1 MPGNGAGQSLYR
13 ESLLIKTPVG
23 ELPPVP
29 SAPPSHSLRSFG
41 RPRYSRAVSLT
52 LTALLNSA
60 RFRFASGFAG
70 QPTGLTLSSAPS
82 AMPFPLPVCSGLS
95 CFRNVRLRAHIVSRT
110 VPKKRQFFCVKLLIL
125 LLILLFCGI
134 MTVRLRRGREY
145 KYLGGN
151 IYV

>member
-70 QPTGLTLSSAPS
+70 QPTGLTDNASLFEGGGREAAGRSSKKPPS
-82 AMPFPLPVCSGLS
+82 SRRGAERQPSGLFAEGES
-95 CFRNVRLRAHIVSRT
+95 EAEASR
-110 VPKKRQFFCVKLLIL
+110 VKER
-125 LLILLFCGI
+125 CE
-134 MTVRLRRGREY
+134 R
-145 KYLGGN
+145 
-151 IYV
+151 